1 MLLLRLPSRMF
12 RQWRKCNCEANVVVI
27 AKKAAAATVP
37 GLTLAVKTS
46 VAYCRWQQYW
56 QLFAQ
61 NPAKVRNCIATAI
74 SVTTAH
80 FNRNSYCVCVCT
92 YSIRCICKID
102 WYGAIANA
110 TAYFLPLPLRKQS
123 YQLRPYMLNSFFWI
137 RIDLMW
143 EHLPSRVS
151 QGLWL
156 MSPVG
161 WLPKT
166 GSAPCPAQ
174 RS

>member
-12 RQWRKCNCEANVVVI
+12 LQWRKCNCEANVVVI

-46 VAYCRWQQYW
+46 AAYCRWQQYW

-80 FNRNSYCVCVCT
+80 FAT
-92 YSIRCICKID
+92 
-102 WYGAIANA
+102 AIAYACAHIRFVASVKSTGMVLLQMLPRIFYHCHCENSHITVVTIA
-110 TAYFLPLPLRKQS
+110 TAK
-123 YQLRPYMLNSFFWI
+123 
-137 RIDLMW
+137 
-143 EHLPSRVS
+143 
-151 QGLWL
+151 
-156 MSPVG
+156 
-161 WLPKT
+161 K
-166 GSAPCPAQ
+166 A
-174 RS
+174 